1 MRAPPW
7 RMVYYTPDPDP
18 RSAAICLVTR
28 GVNDPPYYQRY
39 PPWRRPGA
47 LPSLGWRSGFLSGH
61 IRRCVLDWTYRLF
74 TLTQGEP
81 QMSRGTQVF
90 TVRLAEDL
98 VEQVR
103 AELAKRAEH
112 SLVPPQEF
120 SEFVRLALVHEIQH
134 RQRGRASRRR
144 RARTDAEG
152 WPQEIVR
159 LAQNPQEL

>member
-1 MRAPPW
+1 
-7 RMVYYTPDPDP
+7 
-18 RSAAICLVTR
+18 
-28 GVNDPPYYQRY
+28 
-39 PPWRRPGA
+39 
-47 LPSLGWRSGFLSGH
+47 
-61 IRRCVLDWTYRLF
+61 
-74 TLTQGEP
+74 
-81 QMSRGTQVF
+81 MSRGTQVF